1 MCDMNDNELSEWVEG
16 EIYTGSAK
24 PPCPSRP

>member
-1 MCDMNDNELSEWVEG
+1 MCNMNNDKLSEWVEG

-24 PPCPSRP
+24 PLCPSRP